1 MQQLQRVIRGD
12 YKIPSRVKISDSCRE
27 LLDRILQVNV
37 AKRITIPEILKHK
50 WCTPEPLYVLPAH
63 LTLGAVLEGWRL
75 LNWAG
80 AGLCM
85 GCKMIWMLLLL
96 VPINRKALAGKAAQA
111 AEATP
116 LSSPT

>member
-63 LTLGAVLEGWRL
+63 LALGAVLNCWRL
-75 LNWAG
+75 LDRACAG
-80 AGLCM
+80 
-85 GCKMIWMLLLL
+85 
-96 VPINRKALAGKAAQA
+96 V
-111 AEATP
+111 
-116 LSSPT
+116 